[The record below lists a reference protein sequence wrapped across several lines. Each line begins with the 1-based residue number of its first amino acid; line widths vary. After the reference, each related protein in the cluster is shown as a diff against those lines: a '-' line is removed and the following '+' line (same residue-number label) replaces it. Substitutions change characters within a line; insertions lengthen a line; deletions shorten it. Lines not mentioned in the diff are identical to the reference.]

1 MDTLASQMSVVPFI
15 FFVRNEGYEVS
26 WVSSRIA
33 LSARFWISLGRDLK
47 SLAKDSVRETLNGVL
62 GFGEL

>member
-15 FFVRNEGYEVS
+15 FFVRNEGYKGA

-33 LSARFWISLGRDLK
+33 LPARCWISLGRDLK
-47 SLAKDSVRETLNGVL
+47 SFAKDSVRETLNGVL